1 MPYLFALLPNV
12 MAISP
17 RLHRLVLMLAL
28 LTAMSGHAALAE
40 VVGPPKII
48 DGDTL
53 EVAGAVIRLH
63 GIDAPELGQTC
74 TIRGR
79 AYDCGRIARTALLDL
94 TAGVAVSCRVPATEP
109 GADAGEPRPGR
120 CFAQGYDLSEGMA
133 YTGWAL
139 AARQVSERYV
149 VFEERARAAGRGLWK
164 GRFVKPWAWRGGA
177 RLPAEADA
185 E

>member
-1 MPYLFALLPNV
+1 MGGHPRYLFAALGLAV
-12 MAISP
+12 SA
-17 RLHRLVLMLAL
+17 VLAS
-28 LTAMSGHAALAE
+28 APALAE
-40 VVGPPKII
+40 MTGTPEII

-53 EVAGAVIRLH
+53 ELEGQAIRLY

-74 TIRGR
+74 TIQGR
-79 AYDCGRIARTALLDL
+79 AYDCGKIARTALLDL
-94 TAGVAVSCRVPATEP
+94 TAGVAVSCRVLAAEP
-109 GADAGEPRPGR
+109 SAGKGAPRPGR
-120 CFAQGYDLSEGMA
+120 CYAQGYDLSEGMA

-177 RLPAEADA
+177 RLSAQAGAE
-185 E
+185 